1 MILPVEFAKQ
11 LTIRGIPVLASL
23 VADDRNGAEP
33 KVEKFSALVARLCTK
48 DAVRDVA
55 VESLRLN
62 YHLPTKIAG
71 RQWHSVPG
79 WLVDLVILGLH
90 W

>member
-23 VADDRNGAEP
+23 VADDQNGAEP
-33 KVEKFSALVARLCTK
+33 NVEKFPALVARLCTK

-55 VESLRLN
+55 VESCACDDTLLFAPELPLADEDSWASMAFCTRLV
-62 YHLPTKIAG
+62 
-71 RQWHSVPG
+71 S
-79 WLVDLVILGLH
+79 
-90 W
+90 

>member
-1 MILPVEFAKQ
+1 M
-11 LTIRGIPVLASL
+11 PVLASL
-23 VADDRNGAEP
+23 VTDDRNGAEP
-33 KVEKFSALVARLCTK
+33 KVEKFPALVARFCTK

-55 VESLRLN
+55 VESCACDDTSLFAPE
-62 YHLPTKIAG
+62 LPLADEVAG

-79 WLVDLVILGLH
+79 WLVDLVILGQH